1 MICLFNATE
10 RKEIRECRMSL
21 TRIKTEATT
30 KGLLIISR
38 AISILASRTL
48 FDMYLKRCPVGKYPQ
63 ARLDRLLGIIS

>member
-10 RKEIRECRMSL
+10 RKEIRECRKAL

-38 AISILASRTL
+38 AMSILASRTL
-48 FDMYLKRCPVGKYPQ
+48 FDIYLKRAPAGRHSQ